1 LLAEPR
7 NAIAESNRR
16 IETMKIVCESCG
28 AKYSIADERV
38 TGKVFK
44 IRCKRCSEVI
54 IVRGDQQAQP
64 DAEQA
69 SAGGSIDQT
78 AIWHV
83 VVDGEQAGPYAPSQL
98 ADMLSAGTVDW
109 EAYVWAEG
117 FDNWLPMRDVPDL
130 VSQITGQGAAQ
141 QQQAAEPRAAAYR
154 SVNQTLAGQ
163 PSMGADPFAEDAA
176 AGDGGLFGGA
186 AAASPGPDLFGRSP
200 ATAASSPFAAG
211 PDSGVL
217 SSSPT
222 PRADVS
228 QAMTGAR
235 NENSVLFSLK
245 NLQALATGSGTS
257 LPPATAGNERAGY
270 AGGEGSGLIDIRALA
285 TATGVSENSE
295 GAGARDELLS
305 IGSQGGAFGTL
316 GSPMLSPVGDDG
328 EGNKKVLVWALVAVV
343 GFLSMAAVAIIYI
356 MRAPSG
362 PAQPV
367 AVAPAAPNVGV
378 VAAAQAPAAVLP
390 GSEPPSEGALLAAAK
405 TKDSKDDDSKD
416 DDSKDDDSSERRAGD
431 RSPRRR
437 SAASDTSSGK
447 STASA
452 SDPSPSP
459 AEKREA
465 PAKPSGPKSIDDLL
479 DGALSGSAK
488 TKAPAASTP
497 NPNLPD
503 QPSRDQV
510 ISAMNSVKSA
520 VSNCAPGQGGVAT
533 VTVSVAGET
542 GRVTN
547 AQVSGVTGPAGSCV
561 AKAVRRAQFPKF
573 KNKVFKIQFPFK
585 L

>member
-1 LLAEPR
+1 
-7 NAIAESNRR
+7 
-16 IETMKIVCESCG
+16 MKIVCESCG

-64 DAEQA
+64 AAEQA
-69 SAGGSIDQT
+69 PAGASHDQT

-83 VVDGEQAGPYAPSQL
+83 VVEGEQAGPYAPAQL
-98 ADMLSAGTVDW
+98 AEMLSAGTVDW
-109 EAYVWAEG
+109 EAYVWTEG

-130 VSQITGQGAAQ
+130 VSQITGQGGEAKQ
-141 QQQAAEPRAAAYR
+141 QPAMESRAAAYR
-154 SVNQTLAGQ
+154 SSVNQTLTGQ
-163 PSMGADPFAEDAA
+163 PSMGADPFADDASP
-176 AGDGGLFGGA
+176 GDGGLFGGGA
-186 AAASPGPDLFGRSP
+186 VAASAGVDLFGRSP
-200 ATAASSPFAAG
+200 ATAASSPFAG
-211 PDSGVL
+211 GQDSGVIT
-217 SSSPT
+217 SAPN
-222 PRADVS
+222 PRVDAA

-257 LPPATAGNERAGY
+257 LAPATSPGTERAGY

-285 TATGVSENSE
+285 TATGVNESSE
-295 GAGARDELLS
+295 GGGSRDELLS

-328 EGNKKVLVWALVAVV
+328 EGNKKVIVWAAVAVV

-356 MRAPSG
+356 VRTPVG

-367 AVAPAAPNVGV
+367 AVAPAVGAA
-378 VAAAQAPAAVLP
+378 AAAQVPEAAKP
-390 GSEPPSEGALLAAAK
+390 GAEPPSEGALAAAK
-405 TKDSKDDDSKD
+405 ANEDAKQDEPSGRT
-416 DDSKDDDSSERRAGD
+416 SER
-431 RSPRRR
+431 STRRR
-437 SAASDTSSGK
+437 SGASTDSSGTKSPDSEPAASPIAG
-447 STASA
+447 
-452 SDPSPSP
+452 
-459 AEKREA
+459 EKREA
-465 PAKPSGPKSIDDLL
+465 PAKPGGPKSIDELL
-479 DGALSGSAK
+479 DGALSGSPRAK
-488 TKAPAASTP
+488 TAADTAAPKT
-497 NPNLPD
+497 NLPD
-503 QPSRDQV
+503 QPGREQV
-510 ISAMNSVKSA
+510 IAAMTSVKSA
-520 VSNCAPGQGGVAT
+520 VSACAQGQGGVAT

-561 AKAVRRAQFPKF
+561 AQAVRKAQFPKF
-573 KNKVFKIQFPFK
+573 QNKVFKVQFPFK